1 MVAAQRQRMGH
12 AATLG
17 EVERVV
23 ETTQQGCGG
32 TRKKSQIV

>member
-12 AATLG
+12 AAMLG

-23 ETTQQGCGG
+23 ETTQQLKGSSPEEG
-32 TRKKSQIV
+32 SL